1 MKGYCLTRNFVKQE
15 LIMTK
20 EKSESGNSPSNSEE
34 HGTLG
39 PDVYENARKLNI
51 QLATR
56 GPAILYA
63 LVKASEQVT
72 NGNVVTAVGG
82 MVVGAIGFF
91 GNRFYRNKGDDSAY
105 TYMGQ
110 IVGAVQFTAGFT
122 LLALQAFEAFT
133 DTGETSP
140 LLNVV
145 KLSGVAL
152 TLTESALILINSY
165 LYGDGSAKTTSITS
179 PKID

>member
-1 MKGYCLTRNFVKQE
+1 
-15 LIMTK
+15 
-20 EKSESGNSPSNSEE
+20 
-34 HGTLG
+34 
-39 PDVYENARKLNI
+39 
-51 QLATR
+51 
-56 GPAILYA
+56 
-63 LVKASEQVT
+63 
-72 NGNVVTAVGG
+72 

-133 DTGETSP
+133 DTGETTP

-165 LYGDGSAKTTSITS
+165 LYGDGSAKTTPISS
-179 PKID
+179 LKID

>member
-1 MKGYCLTRNFVKQE
+1 
-15 LIMTK
+15 
-20 EKSESGNSPSNSEE
+20 
-34 HGTLG
+34 
-39 PDVYENARKLNI
+39 
-51 QLATR
+51 
-56 GPAILYA
+56 
-63 LVKASEQVT
+63 
-72 NGNVVTAVGG
+72 
-82 MVVGAIGFF
+82 
-91 GNRFYRNKGDDSAY
+91 
-105 TYMGQ
+105 MGQ

-133 DTGETSP
+133 DTGETTP

-165 LYGDGSAKTTSITS
+165 LYGDGSAKTTPISS